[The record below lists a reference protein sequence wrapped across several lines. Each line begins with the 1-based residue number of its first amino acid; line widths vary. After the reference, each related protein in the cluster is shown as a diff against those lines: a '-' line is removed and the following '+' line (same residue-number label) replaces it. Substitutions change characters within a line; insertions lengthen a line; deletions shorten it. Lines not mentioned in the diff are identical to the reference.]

1 MKKTKIL
8 ALLIIITLLLSL
20 VPPIASN
27 VWADTNA
34 VVKLVNSDGEGKQIL
49 VAPGDTLSIEMYYT
63 KGSKQAGS
71 LS

>member
-49 VAPGDTLSIEMYYT
+49 VAPEIHF
-63 KGSKQAGS
+63 Q
-71 LS
+71 